1 MSNLRAY
8 YASAYGIDGYVAA
21 ESRGRAAMMQ
31 ARQLVECGWARDVG
45 DALKALRVVRAPE
58 RDLDALSRGREGALR

>member
-8 YASAYGIDGYVAA
+8 YASAYGLDCYVAA
-21 ESRGRAAMMQ
+21 ESRGRAAMKL
-31 ARQLVECGWARDVG
+31 ARQLVDGGWAKSVG
-45 DALKALRVVRAPE
+45 EALLALRVVRAPE